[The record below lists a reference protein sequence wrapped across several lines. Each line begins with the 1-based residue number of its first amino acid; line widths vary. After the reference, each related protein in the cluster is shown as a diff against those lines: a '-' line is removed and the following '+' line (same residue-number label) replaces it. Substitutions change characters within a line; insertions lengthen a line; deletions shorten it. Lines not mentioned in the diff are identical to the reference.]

1 MGKNSRFEISKQS
14 HHPAYTMHSA
24 HTHNYFE
31 LYYLVNG
38 ECNFFLYDN
47 VYRMSSGSMVFIPAD
62 TLHKTT
68 YSEGLEHERIYIEF
82 TLDYL
87 YEIITALGNSR
98 FEQLLYCNFFTVP
111 NQYRSQVDYIFSQLL
126 KEKNTPDIYSNCC
139 IKDLFQRL
147 IILMLRKFNNPL
159 ESSANISSPP
169 VHVLDE
175 SIQSAMNYICCNF
188 SKNITLDDVAG
199 LLHLNSSY
207 FSKKFKTING
217 FGFKEYLNNVRI
229 NHSEKLLLETN
240 LSITDIAFQCGY
252 QNSNY
257 YGDAFKHINGISP
270 SEFRRIKGN
279 IKDTSV

>member
-1 MGKNSRFEISKQS
+1 MKKLSRFEISKQS
-14 HHPAYTMHSA
+14 HHPAYAMHSA
-24 HTHNYFE
+24 HTHSYFE

-47 VYRMSSGSMVFIPAD
+47 VYRMSAGSMVFIPAD

-68 YSEGLEHERIYIEF
+68 YSKGQEHERIYIEF

-87 YEIITALGNSR
+87 SDLINALGGLR
-98 FEQLLYCNFFTVP
+98 FEQLLYSNFFTVP
-111 NQYRSQVDYIFSQLL
+111 EQHINQVNYIFSQLI
-126 KEKNTPDIYSNCC
+126 KEKEAPDIYSVCS

-159 ESSANISSPP
+159 DNKANISSQP

-175 SIQSAMNYICCNF
+175 SIQSAMNYICNNF

-229 NHSEKLLLETN
+229 NHSEKLLLETT

-270 SEFRRIKGN
+270 TEFRKIKGN
-279 IKDTSV
+279 VKDI